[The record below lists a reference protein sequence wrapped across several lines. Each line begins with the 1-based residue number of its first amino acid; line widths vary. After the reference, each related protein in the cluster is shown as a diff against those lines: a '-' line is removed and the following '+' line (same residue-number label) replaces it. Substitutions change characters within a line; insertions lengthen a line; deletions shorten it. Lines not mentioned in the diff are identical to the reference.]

1 MILGVAVVIA
11 RTALTYLLHK
21 YFPQCILYLFT
32 LAEDQA
38 EALSAAEEARDKNM
52 FEGKKKEQELKK
64 KLVSNKRGF
73 CRTHFFPGPA
83 PNC

>member
-11 RTALTYLLHK
+11 RTALTYLLHE
-21 YFPQCILYLFT
+21 YFLQCILYLFT

-52 FEGKKKEQELKK
+52 FEGKKKKKRTTLEKK

-73 CRTHFFPGPA
+73 C
-83 PNC
+83 

>member
-52 FEGKKKEQELKK
+52 FEGKKK
-64 KLVSNKRGF
+64 NK
-73 CRTHFFPGPA
+73 T
-83 PNC
+83 

>member
-11 RTALTYLLHK
+11 RTALTYLLHE
-21 YFPQCILYLFT
+21 YFLQCILYLFT

-52 FEGKKKEQELKK
+52 FEGKKKKK
-64 KLVSNKRGF
+64 NN
-73 CRTHFFPGPA
+73 T
-83 PNC
+83 